1 MTTPAAPPPSAPDE
15 GLNVSLIQSN
25 IFEKFKTAEEKMV
38 EKITDMKDDPTM
50 KEMVEMQMESQKWS
64 MFGEMTT
71 TLVKSL
77 CDFSK
82 KAIQQS
88 S

>member
-38 EKITDMKDDPTM
+38 KKITDMKDDPTM